1 MHAWVR
7 VSQSSVTR
15 PAQTRLGWAGLD
27 WAGLP
32 VAHAQPS
39 TVQAPFPLH
48 TQMCPPPPHTHTA
61 GTQHYITCA
70 DLQPALGI
78 KAAKIRRMFKPAQA
92 NPASRAAAA
101 DEIVDADDL

>member
-1 MHAWVR
+1 M
-7 VSQSSVTR
+7 
-15 PAQTRLGWAGLD
+15 P
-27 WAGLP
+27 P
-32 VAHAQPS
+32 P
-39 TVQAPFPLH
+39 PH
-48 TQMCPPPPHTHTA
+48 THTAATQRYVPPPPHTHTA